1 MSELKNFEKLEAA
14 TFENLE
20 IGFSAATL
28 SYLFGQNGLQC
39 DYYNRHLDKTD
50 QSDYRKITIHSKKV
64 SCEPISSSKRNN
76 KLLEAQNLNIDGNAF
91 QKSKIFH

>member
-1 MSELKNFEKLEAA
+1 MCKLSVSELKNFEKLEAA

-39 DYYNRHLDKTD
+39 DYYNRHLDKLTN
-50 QSDYRKITIHSKKV
+50 RITGK
-64 SCEPISSSKRNN
+64 
-76 KLLEAQNLNIDGNAF
+76 
-91 QKSKIFH
+91 

>member
-39 DYYNRHLDKTD
+39 DYYNRHLDKLTNRITGKEQYIPRNLVVS
-50 QSDYRKITIHSKKV
+50 QSAVHKETISYSRHKI
-64 SCEPISSSKRNN
+64 
-76 KLLEAQNLNIDGNAF
+76 
-91 QKSKIFH
+91 